1 MLVVCCPRILLSL
14 PFAEQCVELHPHFSP
29 TGPETKSPP
38 LFDRLDCVHQC
49 IHYFVPLNFLL
60 PQCDSKESTQ
70 SGQKPAAVNF
80 KSLTIEPP
88 LALGSLR
95 GPSSYKSSRRK
106 TFLTDSVRTNQSTYR
121 TDASESSDDLISSK
135 TDLLSTPVSKPQP
148 CVRTTY
154 SHYKWS
160 VLLRAKR
167 QADDL
172 RLKFCKER
180 SSESCA
186 NCHVGQLLSAGA
198 RFAKHKYT

>member
-14 PFAEQCVELHPHFSP
+14 PFAEH
-29 TGPETKSPP
+29 
-38 LFDRLDCVHQC
+38 VHQC

-106 TFLTDSVRTNQSTYR
+106 TFLTDSGMNLSVFGNFTVRTNQSTYR